1 MKTAAAVDLIIAL
14 LSRAHEI
21 SMLLAAARAEGR
33 EELNDSEMASIVA
46 TNDLARSELVA
57 AIEKKEDSSGGVG

>member
-1 MKTAAAVDLIIAL
+1 MKTAAGLDLVIAL
-14 LSRAHEI
+14 ISRAHEI

-46 TNDLARSELVA
+46 TDDLARSEFVA
-57 AIEKKEDSSGGVG
+57 AIEKKEDVGGVG